1 LARDPQGRQRI
12 MTSPRSTTS
21 VIRAVGSDVDG
32 TLVTSEKFLTERAIA
47 AVAELHNRGIPFT
60 IISSRPPRGM
70 RMLLAPLHISRPIA
84 AFNGGIIATPLLA
97 TVSAHLISQEV
108 ARRSLELFQAREV
121 QTWVFSGQDWLVLS
135 REAPLVDHEERTVG
149 FAPKVVAD
157 LAPFLGRAAKI
168 VGVSQDHELLAR
180 CEQELSLEL
189 AGTATVARSQPYY
202 LDITHPLANKGD
214 ALSTLAKSLGVS
226 TDEIATIGDGKNDI
240 AMFIRSGFSVAMGNA
255 SAEVKANASQVT
267 ASNDD
272 EGFAKAIGQLM
283 LPRAAPR
290 PSR

>member
-1 LARDPQGRQRI
+1 
-12 MTSPRSTTS
+12 
-21 VIRAVGSDVDG
+21 VDG
-32 TLVTSEKFLTERAIA
+32 TLVTSEKFLTERAVT
-47 AVAELHNRGIPFT
+47 AVAELQNLGIPFT
-60 IISSRPPRGM
+60 IISSRPLRGM
-70 RMLLAPLHISRPIA
+70 RMLLSPLHISRPIA

-97 TVSAHLISQEV
+97 TVSAHLISQQV
-108 ARRSLELFQAREV
+108 AQRSLELFQAREV
-121 QTWVFSGQDWLVLS
+121 QTWVFSGQDWLVLC
-135 REAPLVDHEERTVG
+135 REAPLVDREEHTVG

-189 AGTATVARSQPYY
+189 AGSATVARSQPYY

-214 ALSTLAKSLGVS
+214 ALSTLAKFLGVS

-283 LPRAAPR
+283 LPRAAR
-290 PSR
+290 RSSK

>member
-1 LARDPQGRQRI
+1 

-21 VIRAVGSDVDG
+21 VIRAVVSDVDG
-32 TLVTSEKFLTERAIA
+32 TLVTSEKILTERAIA
-47 AVAELHNRGIPFT
+47 AVAELKNRGIPFT

-70 RMLLAPLHISRPIA
+70 LMLLSPLHISRPIA
-84 AFNGGIIATPLLA
+84 AFNGGIIATPLLD

-108 ARRSLELFQAREV
+108 ARRSLELFRAREV
-121 QTWVFSGQDWLVLS
+121 QTWLFSGQDWLVRC

-180 CEQELSLEL
+180 CEQELSLAL
-189 AGTATVARSQPYY
+189 AGTATAARSQPYY
-202 LDITHPLANKGD
+202 LDITHPLANKGN
-214 ALSTLAKSLGVS
+214 ALSTLANCLDVS
-226 TDEIATIGDGKNDI
+226 TNEIATIGDGRNDI
-240 AMFIRSGFSVAMGNA
+240 AMFNRSGFCVAMANA
-255 SAEVKANASQVT
+255 SSEVKASASAVT

-272 EGFAKAIGQLM
+272 EGFAKAIEQLV
-283 LPRAAPR
+283 LPLAAPR
-290 PSR
+290 SPK

>member
-1 LARDPQGRQRI
+1 
-12 MTSPRSTTS
+12 MTPPRSTTS
-21 VIRAVGSDVDG
+21 VIRAVVSDVDG
-32 TLVTSEKFLTERAIA
+32 TLVTAEKFLTERAIA
-47 AVAELHNRGIPFT
+47 AVAELQNRGIPFT

-70 RMLLAPLHISRPIA
+70 RMLLSPLHISRPIA
-84 AFNGGIIATPLLA
+84 AFNGGIIATSLLD

-121 QTWVFSGQDWLVLS
+121 QTWVFSGQDWLVL
-135 REAPLVDHEERTVG
+135 REAPLADHEERTVG

-180 CEQELSLEL
+180 CEQELSLAL

-214 ALSTLAKSLGVS
+214 ALSTLANFLDVS
-226 TDEIATIGDGKNDI
+226 TNEIATIGDGKNDI

-290 PSR
+290 SSK